1 MLVPYVPSDSKGNV
15 QSFFQQGSGIP
26 VYSGRS
32 IMGGSGV
39 GSFLGGLF
47 RSAAPI
53 LK

>member
-32 IMGGSGV
+32 IMGGGGGGV
-39 GSFLGGLF
+39 GSFLGVYSDQLH
-47 RSAAPI
+47 RY
-53 LK
+53 